1 MTDKMA
7 ETITTHKMVYGFK
20 KTMVFHGKK
29 MEMSYYYFQVI
40 LYISYKIYIY
50 FQYARYYY

>member
-40 LYISYKIYIY
+40 FNVL
-50 FQYARYYY
+50 